1 MTQHKKRSVMWGS
14 VANGMAGER
23 TERSKNFLK
32 EVRFARDLDGVV
44 RLGEEDE

>member
-1 MTQHKKRSVMWGS
+1 MEWP
-14 VANGMAGER
+14 GER